1 MVEFFV
7 NILFDIFPQHLV
19 FAFFLQ
25 LQLVFDVPIRGKHSD
40 VNRRVLFHSL
50 GNHFVLE
57 VKRLN
62 WSRDKVITTYQN
74 LFVLLILF
82 VTFADSSVFLVVRG
96 RREEE
101 CKNCG
106 SFLEKDTH
114 IFLEVLGGEFF
125 AVFLFGFLLLLPHFG
140 F

>member
-25 LQLVFDVPIRGKHSD
+25 LQLVFDVPIRGKHPN
-40 VNRRVLFHSL
+40 VNWRVLFHSL
-50 GNHFVLE
+50 GDHFVLE

-74 LFVLLILF
+74 LFVFLVLF
-82 VTFADSSVFLVVRG
+82 VTFADSSVLLVVRG
-96 RREEE
+96 RRKEEG
-101 CKNCG
+101 KNGG
-106 SFLEKDTH
+106 SFL
-114 IFLEVLGGEFF
+114 
-125 AVFLFGFLLLLPHFG
+125 
-140 F
+140 